1 MIIKYFSLC
10 IGRSFFLRNIIN
22 IIKKHIRLNIPIYF
36 ITLLFFT
43 IGIVVGTYT
52 IKALSYSQKVEL
64 MDYLE
69 GFFQLFR
76 TQEFNSIQLF
86 LNSFFNNIKIFI
98 LFWILGLTLFGFPL
112 ILLLLGFKGFVLGF
126 TLGFVIEELALK
138 GVLFIVLSILP
149 HNLFHIPGLL
159 GIGIISMSFSIFIF
173 KNKVKREKIYNKK
186 GQVITYTITMLL
198 ISILLLMAS
207 LVEAYITPILMKL
220 LFTT

>member
-1 MIIKYFSLC
+1 
-10 IGRSFFLRNIIN
+10 LRNIIN

>member
-112 ILLLLGFKGFVLGF
+112 ILC
-126 TLGFVIEELALK
+126 
-138 GVLFIVLSILP
+138 
-149 HNLFHIPGLL
+149 
-159 GIGIISMSFSIFIF
+159 
-173 KNKVKREKIYNKK
+173 Y
-186 GQVITYTITMLL
+186 
-198 ISILLLMAS
+198 
-207 LVEAYITPILMKL
+207 
-220 LFTT
+220 

>member
-36 ITLLFFT
+36 ITQLFFT

>member
-1 MIIKYFSLC
+1 M
-10 IGRSFFLRNIIN
+10 RNIIN

>member
-1 MIIKYFSLC
+1 MILKYFSLC